1 MRYMH
6 SLTKGRTMKKRIG
19 FIGVGL
25 MGHWMARHLLSAG
38 FPVVVHD
45 IDQAKVDALVK
56 MGGEKMS
63 SPELIPPAVDVIMM
77 SLPNSTVVQ
86 ETVENSLKLFETGRK
101 GMIIIDATTADPT
114 MSAGLAE
121 RLRKVG
127 IEMLDATIS
136 GTSEMCAVK
145 DTIFMVG
152 GKEEIFKA
160 CEPIFAAIAREWIYM
175 GENGKGAVIK
185 LIVNL
190 VLSLNRMALAEGLTL
205 AKKAG
210 LDQKHTLE
218 VLKKSAAFSKIM
230 DQKGHRMVNKQFS
243 PPAGT
248 LAIHY
253 KDVRL
258 MLALGAKLDCPLPL
272 LSLDAQALASEVCKG
287 RGEWDSSDI
296 ISFYD
301 DLVSIPPR

>member
-1 MRYMH
+1 MTY
-6 SLTKGRTMKKRIG
+6 RIG
-19 FIGVGL
+19 FVGVGL
-25 MGHWMARHLLSAG
+25 MGSSLAKHLLSAG

-45 IDQAKVDALVK
+45 IDPVKVEAIVK
-56 MGGEKMS
+56 QGGKKAG
-63 SPELIPPAVDVIMM
+63 SPDQIAPQVDVIML
-77 SLPNSTVVQ
+77 SLPSSPIVNEVV
-86 ETVENSLKLFETGRK
+86 TNSLKLFQTGRK
-101 GMIIIDATTADPT
+101 GLIVIDATTADPALST
-114 MSAGLAE
+114 ELAAQ
-121 RLRKVG
+121 LRQKG

-136 GTSEMCAVK
+136 GTSDMCAVK

-152 GKEEIFKA
+152 GKEEIFKQ
-160 CEPIFAAIAREWIYM
+160 CEPLFAAMSREWIFM

-185 LIVNL
+185 LVVNL

-210 LDQKHTLE
+210 LDQLQTLE

-230 DQKGHRMVNKQFS
+230 DQKGYRMVKKQFL
-243 PPAGT
+243 PPAGH

-272 LSLDAQALASEVCKG
+272 LSLDAQALASEICKG

-296 ISFYD
+296 ISFYNE
-301 DLVSIPPR
+301 LANL

>member
-1 MRYMH
+1 MGS
-6 SLTKGRTMKKRIG
+6 SLAK
-19 FIGVGL
+19 
-25 MGHWMARHLLSAG
+25 HLLSAG

-45 IDQAKVDALVK
+45 IDPLKVEAIVK
-56 MGGEKMS
+56 QGGKKAG
-63 SPELIPPAVDVIMM
+63 SPDQIAPQVDVIML
-77 SLPNSTVVQ
+77 SLPSSPIVNEVV
-86 ETVENSLKLFETGRK
+86 TNSLKLFQTGRK
-101 GMIIIDATTADPT
+101 GLIVIDATTADPALST
-114 MSAGLAE
+114 ELAAQ
-121 RLRKVG
+121 LRQKG

-136 GTSEMCAVK
+136 GTSDMCAIK

-152 GKEEIFKA
+152 GKEEIFKQ
-160 CEPIFAAIAREWIYM
+160 CEPLFAAMSREWIFM

-185 LIVNL
+185 LVVNL

-210 LDQKHTLE
+210 LDQLQTLE

-230 DQKGHRMVNKQFS
+230 DQKGYRMVKKQFL
-243 PPAGT
+243 PPAGH

-272 LSLDAQALASEVCKG
+272 LSLDAQALASEICKG

-296 ISFYD
+296 ISFYNE
-301 DLVSIPPR
+301 LANI

>member
-1 MRYMH
+1 
-6 SLTKGRTMKKRIG
+6 MKYRIG
-19 FIGVGL
+19 FVGVGL
-25 MGHWMARHLLSAG
+25 MGSSLAKHLLSAG

-45 IDQAKVDALVK
+45 IDPVKVEAIVK
-56 MGGEKMS
+56 QGGKKAG
-63 SPELIPPAVDVIMM
+63 SPDQIAPQVDVIML
-77 SLPNSTVVQ
+77 SLPSSPIVNEVV
-86 ETVENSLKLFETGRK
+86 TNSLKLFQTGRK
-101 GMIIIDATTADPT
+101 GLIVIDATTADPALST
-114 MSAGLAE
+114 ELAAQ
-121 RLRKVG
+121 LRQKG

-136 GTSEMCAVK
+136 GTSDMCAIK

-152 GKEEIFKA
+152 GKEEIFKQ
-160 CEPIFAAIAREWIYM
+160 CEPLFAAMSREWIFM

-185 LIVNL
+185 LVVNL

-210 LDQKHTLE
+210 LDQLQTLE

-230 DQKGHRMVNKQFS
+230 DQKGYRMVKKQFL
-243 PPAGT
+243 PPAGH

-258 MLALGAKLDCPLPL
+258 MLDLGAKLDCPLPL
-272 LSLDAQALASEVCKG
+272 LSLDAQALASEICKG

-296 ISFYD
+296 ISFYNE
-301 DLVSIPPR
+301 LANI

>member
-1 MRYMH
+1 
-6 SLTKGRTMKKRIG
+6 MKYRIG
-19 FIGVGL
+19 FVGVGL
-25 MGHWMARHLLSAG
+25 MGSSLAKHLLSAG

-45 IDQAKVDALVK
+45 IDPVKVDAIVK
-56 MGGEKMS
+56 QGGTKAG
-63 SPELIPPAVDVIMM
+63 SPDQIAAQVDVIML
-77 SLPNSTVVQ
+77 SLPSSPVVN
-86 ETVENSLKLFETGRK
+86 EVVTNSLKLFETGRK
-101 GMIIIDATTADPT
+101 GLIVIDATTADPT
-114 MSAGLAE
+114 LSTELAAQ
-121 RLRKVG
+121 LRQKG

-136 GTSEMCAVK
+136 GTSDMCAVK

-152 GKEEIFKA
+152 GKEETFKQ
-160 CEPIFAAIAREWIYM
+160 CEPLFAAMSREWIFM

-185 LIVNL
+185 LVVNL

-210 LDQKHTLE
+210 LDQLQTLE

-230 DQKGHRMVNKQFS
+230 DQKGYRMVKKQFL
-243 PPAGT
+243 PPAGH

-272 LSLDAQALASEVCKG
+272 LSLDAQALASEICKG

-296 ISFYD
+296 ISFYNE
-301 DLVSIPPR
+301 LANI

>member
-1 MRYMH
+1 
-6 SLTKGRTMKKRIG
+6 MKYRIG
-19 FIGVGL
+19 FVGVGL
-25 MGHWMARHLLSAG
+25 MGSSLAKHLLSAG

-45 IDQAKVDALVK
+45 IDPLKVEAIVK
-56 MGGEKMS
+56 QGGKKAG
-63 SPELIPPAVDVIMM
+63 SPDQIAPQVDVIML
-77 SLPNSTVVQ
+77 SLPSSPIVNEVV
-86 ETVENSLKLFETGRK
+86 TNSLKLFETGRK
-101 GMIIIDATTADPT
+101 GLVVIDATTADPALST
-114 MSAGLAE
+114 ELAAQ
-121 RLRKVG
+121 LRQKG

-136 GTSEMCAVK
+136 GTSDMCAIK

-152 GKEEIFKA
+152 GKEEIFKQ
-160 CEPIFAAIAREWIYM
+160 CEPLFAAMSREWIFM

-185 LIVNL
+185 LVVNL

-210 LDQKHTLE
+210 LDQLQTLE

-230 DQKGHRMVNKQFS
+230 DQKGYRMVKKQFL
-243 PPAGT
+243 PPAGH

-272 LSLDAQALASEVCKG
+272 LSLDAQALASEICKG

-296 ISFYD
+296 ISFYNE
-301 DLVSIPPR
+301 LANI

>member
-1 MRYMH
+1 MN
-6 SLTKGRTMKKRIG
+6 KRIG
-19 FIGVGL
+19 FVGVGL
-25 MGHWMARHLLSAG
+25 MGSSLGKHLLAAG
-38 FPVVVHD
+38 FPVIVHD
-45 IDQAKVDALVK
+45 IDPAKVEEIVK
-56 MGGEKMS
+56 AGGKKAS
-63 SPELIPPAVDVIMM
+63 SPDRIAAEVDVIIM
-77 SLPNSTVVQ
+77 SLPSSPVVND
-86 ETVENSLKLFETGRK
+86 VVNNSLKLFETGRK
-101 GMIIIDATTADPT
+101 GLIVIDATTADPVL
-114 MSAGLAE
+114 SQELAA
-121 RLRKVG
+121 RLRHKG

-136 GTSEMCAVK
+136 GTSDMCAVK

-152 GKEEIFKA
+152 GKAEIYKE
-160 CEPIFAAIAREWIYM
+160 CEPLFAAMARESVYM

-210 LDQKHTLE
+210 LDQLQTLE

-230 DQKGHRMVNKQFS
+230 DQKGYRMVEKRFL
-243 PPAGT
+243 PAAGH

-258 MLALGAKLDCPLPL
+258 MLALGARLDCPMPL
-272 LSLDAQALASEVCKG
+272 TSLNAQALASEICKG

-296 ISFYD
+296 ISFYSE
-301 DLVSIPPR
+301 LANI

>member
-1 MRYMH
+1 
-6 SLTKGRTMKKRIG
+6 MKYRIG
-19 FIGVGL
+19 FVGVGL
-25 MGHWMARHLLSAG
+25 MGSSLAKHLLSAG

-45 IDQAKVDALVK
+45 IDPVKVDAIVK
-56 MGGEKMS
+56 RGGTMAA
-63 SPELIPPAVDVIMM
+63 SPDQIAAQVDVIML
-77 SLPNSTVVQ
+77 SLPSSPVVN
-86 ETVENSLKLFETGRK
+86 EVVTNSLKLFETGRK
-101 GMIIIDATTADPT
+101 GLIVIDATTADPALST
-114 MSAGLAE
+114 DLAAQ
-121 RLRKVG
+121 LRQKG

-136 GTSEMCAVK
+136 GTSDMCAVK

-152 GKEEIFKA
+152 GKEETFKQ
-160 CEPIFAAIAREWIYM
+160 CEPLFAAMSREWIFM

-185 LIVNL
+185 LVVNL

-210 LDQKHTLE
+210 LDQLQTLE

-230 DQKGHRMVNKQFS
+230 DQKGYRMVKKQFL
-243 PPAGT
+243 PPAGH

-272 LSLDAQALASEVCKG
+272 LSLDAQALASEICKG

-296 ISFYD
+296 ISFYNE
-301 DLVSIPPR
+301 LANI

>member
-1 MRYMH
+1 
-6 SLTKGRTMKKRIG
+6 MKYRIG
-19 FIGVGL
+19 FVGVGL
-25 MGHWMARHLLSAG
+25 MGSSLAKHLLSAG

-45 IDQAKVDALVK
+45 IDPVKVEAIVK
-56 MGGEKMS
+56 QGGKKAG
-63 SPELIPPAVDVIMM
+63 SPDQIAPQVDVIML
-77 SLPNSTVVQ
+77 SLPSSPIVNEVV
-86 ETVENSLKLFETGRK
+86 TNSLKLFQTGRK
-101 GMIIIDATTADPT
+101 GLIVIDATTADPALST
-114 MSAGLAE
+114 ELAAQ
-121 RLRKVG
+121 LRQKG

-136 GTSEMCAVK
+136 GTSDMCAIK

-152 GKEEIFKA
+152 GKEEIFKQ
-160 CEPIFAAIAREWIYM
+160 CEPLFAAMSREWIFM

-185 LIVNL
+185 LVVNL

-210 LDQKHTLE
+210 LDQLQTLE

-230 DQKGHRMVNKQFS
+230 DQKGYRMVKKQFL
-243 PPAGT
+243 PPAGH

-272 LSLDAQALASEVCKG
+272 LSLDAQALASEICKG

-296 ISFYD
+296 ISFYNE
-301 DLVSIPPR
+301 LANI